1 MFNAHRFNHHINSEG
16 KWWVQAL
23 SSKHITPSVPKR
35 EVKRDRVKRDKHA
48 EILRLSSLHCQQ
60 ERESSEH
67 GQRYAGSGSSRY
79 RKRCTGK
86 AQSADI
92 QPARLPQRCHRIGLN
107 GLADGQPL
115 AARLIPRRALTCVE
129 RRAVGR
135 LNESPPESRTAACD
149 NRDDARH
156 RATTVA
162 SIDVASAGVGG
173 ESKDQ
178 ARFQITHA
186 WN

>member
-115 AARLIPRRALTCVE
+115 AARLIPRRALCVE

-162 SIDVASAGVGG
+162 SIDVASAAIP
-173 ESKDQ
+173 SSLSDH
-178 ARFQITHA
+178 T